1 MKMIKTIMMKRYI
14 IKLWIRIA
22 VFITVLGIYLYDKE
36 LMMQLAYQPLHHGIN
51 LLHLI
56 WI

>member
-36 LMMQLAYQPLHHGIN
+36 LMMQLAY
-51 LLHLI
+51 
-56 WI
+56 

>member
-1 MKMIKTIMMKRYI
+1 MIKTIMMKRYI